1 MTRPLL
7 PTPCSV
13 AKGLA
18 LGLVLFV
25 CARVGAAEDPN
36 VASVSRWTP
45 EQAWQWYRRQ
55 PWLVGVNYLP
65 STACNT
71 TEFWQAESFDEATI
85 DRELGWAEGLGFNT
99 CRVFVQYL
107 VWKHDPE
114 GLKKRL
120 DRFLAMADRH
130 KISTAVVLFDDCSF
144 GDPPVRE
151 PYLGKQ
157 KEPIPGMIA
166 PSWTPSPG
174 LSKVVDRSAW
184 PDLKRYVTD
193 VVGTLANDRR
203 VVLWDLYNEPG
214 NSGMGNQSLPLV
226 EASFCW
232 AREARPSQPLTVSV
246 WNGSLADLNRR
257 QIELSDVV
265 SFHAYTDFQ
274 GMKAAIAAHKAHGRP
289 VVCTEWMARLQGSRF
304 DTELPLF
311 RREGVGCY
319 SWGLVNGRMQCQFP
333 WWSKR
338 GSPEPKVWFHDIFR
352 RDGTPYDPAEI
363 EAIRKATGV
372 GR

>member
-1 MTRPLL
+1 M
-7 PTPCSV
+7 
-13 AKGLA
+13 GLA
-18 LGLVLFV
+18 FFV
-25 CARVGAAEDPN
+25 CARIGAAEKDPV
-36 VASVSRWTP
+36 VADLARWTA
-45 EQAWQWYRRQ
+45 EQAWQWYKRQ

-120 DRFLAMADRH
+120 DRFLSIADRH

-144 GDPPVRE
+144 GDPPIRE

-157 KEPIPGMIA
+157 KDPIPGMIA

-174 LSKVVDRSAW
+174 LSKVVDRSEW

-226 EASFCW
+226 EASFSW
-232 AREARPSQPLTVSV
+232 AREVRPSQPLTVSV

-274 GMKAAIAAHKAHGRP
+274 GMKAAIATYKAHGRP

-363 EAIRKATGV
+363 EAIRKVTGV
-372 GR
+372 GVGR